1 MEKNKVFKKV
11 SAASAL
17 LALFTMVLAGCGG
30 NSNNS
35 SSSSSSATASPS
47 AIASTPATGTELDWA
62 ARKASNEKAGKIRY
76 MTGFYFGAS
85 PPDLEVVVADE
96 LGYFKDLGLNVE
108 IQGGL
113 DSEGM
118 KFLAADKIQIAS
130 AGAPSLVI
138 QSVASGA
145 GIKGIAT
152 FGAKGNSALM
162 VMADSGITKPQ
173 DLVGKTI
180 GFHGALPPNY
190 IAMFKNEG
198 IDPTSVKGV
207 SVGYDPSILSSGKI
221 DALTVYKSNEPHIME
236 SKGLKVNLID
246 PGDYGAKTSFGVLAA
261 NEEFAKEHPD
271 TVTDFLRAVAKA
283 HDWALD
289 NSEQALDIL
298 KKRSQSGYN
307 LASETNRWT
316 VESKI
321 VKDAQDPKHGVGW
334 QTDTQWQ
341 NEIDMLKSAGV
352 LTKTVVVTDVMDNQ
366 YLNSIYDGASLIW
379 PNK

>member
-1 MEKNKVFKKV
+1 MAKNKVFSTV
-11 SAASAL
+11 SSAGAL
-17 LALFTMVLAGCGG
+17 LTLFAMVLAGCGS
-30 NSNNS
+30 NSGNS
-35 SSSSSSATASPS
+35 SSSSSSAAASPT
-47 AIASTPATGTELDWA
+47 AIASAPASAGSDWA

-85 PPDLEVVVADE
+85 PPDLEVAVADE
-96 LGYFKDLGLNVE
+96 LGYFKDLGLDVE

-180 GFHGALPPNY
+180 GYHGALPPNY
-190 IAMFKNEG
+190 TAMFKNEG

-207 SVGYDPSILSSGKI
+207 SVGYDPSVLSSGKV

-246 PGDYGAKTSFGVLAA
+246 PGDYGAKTSFGVIAA
-261 NEEFAKEHPD
+261 NDEFAKEHPD

-283 HDWALD
+283 HDWALA
-289 NSEQALDIL
+289 NSEKALDML
-298 KKRSQSGYN
+298 KKRSQSGYD

-341 NEIDMLKSAGV
+341 NEIDMLKNAGV
-352 LTKTVVVTDVMDNQ
+352 LTKTLAVTDVMDNQ
-366 YLNSIYDGASLIW
+366 YLNSIYDGANLIW